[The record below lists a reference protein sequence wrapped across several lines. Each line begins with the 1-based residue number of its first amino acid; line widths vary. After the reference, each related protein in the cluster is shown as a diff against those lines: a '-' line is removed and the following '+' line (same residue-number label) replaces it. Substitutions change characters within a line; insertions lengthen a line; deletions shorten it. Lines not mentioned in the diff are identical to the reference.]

1 MPLLQWKAEYTVDEV
16 ELDNDHREFFNIL
29 NTAYESV
36 INSIDVKSVLSKVD
50 ELLVLL
56 RRHISAEEQYLMESC
71 YHEIDAH
78 MAEHRQF
85 MANIESLK
93 ANHHA
98 SSLEATQ
105 ELIVVLGNWI
115 LHHILAEDKKYQVAL
130 SKMSESTGN

>member
-1 MPLLQWKAEYTVDEV
+1 MPLLQWKPEYTVDEV

-29 NTAYESV
+29 NTAYENV
-36 INSIDVKSVLSKVD
+36 MNSIEVKSVLTKVD

-56 RRHISAEEQYLMESC
+56 RRHISAEEQYLMDSC

-85 MANIESLK
+85 MANIELLK
-93 ANHHA
+93 TNHHA

-115 LHHILAEDKKYQVAL
+115 LNHILTEDKKYQIAL
-130 SKMSESTGN
+130 AK